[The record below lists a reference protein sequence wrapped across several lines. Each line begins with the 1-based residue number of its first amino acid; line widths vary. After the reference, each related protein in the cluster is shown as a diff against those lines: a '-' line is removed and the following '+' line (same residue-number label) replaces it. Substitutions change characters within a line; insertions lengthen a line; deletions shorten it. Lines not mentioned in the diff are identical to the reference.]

1 MSKERI
7 ISVKLTGIQLES
19 IVFDDNNKP
28 LYPTCYLMNGSQVA
42 HTVHLFSGKG
52 NVWYGFTV
60 PEGEFRENWMVFDI
74 LLENNKLFALSY
86 TRA

>member
-1 MSKERI
+1 MSGERI
-7 ISVKLTGIQLES
+7 FSVKLTGKQLES

-42 HTVHLFSGKG
+42 HTVHLFSGRD

-60 PEGEFRENWMVFDI
+60 PEGEFRENWLITDI
-74 LLENNKLFALSY
+74 TLENGKLFATSY
-86 TRA
+86 HRV